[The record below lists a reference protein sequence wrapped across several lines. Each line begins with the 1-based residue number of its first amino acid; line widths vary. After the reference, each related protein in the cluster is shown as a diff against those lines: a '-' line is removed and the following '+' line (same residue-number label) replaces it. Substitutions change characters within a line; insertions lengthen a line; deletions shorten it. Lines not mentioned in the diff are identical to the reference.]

1 VAYIAVTIIRVE
13 EDVVHYTSFMLEEV
27 SVIKTNHLML
37 TKDIM
42 PVLRMRDNFLVQS
55 MGKIQRLI
63 NISMIQY
70 SNN

>member
-1 VAYIAVTIIRVE
+1 MAYIAVTIIRVE